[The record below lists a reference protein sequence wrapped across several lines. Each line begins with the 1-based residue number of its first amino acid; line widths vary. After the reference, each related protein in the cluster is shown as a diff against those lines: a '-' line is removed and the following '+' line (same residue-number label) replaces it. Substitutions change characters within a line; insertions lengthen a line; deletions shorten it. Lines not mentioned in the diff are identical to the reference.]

1 MAGNLKIYEC
11 EKSSKKHERCEND
24 KKHNFEN
31 GSLAGDHKHDGG
43 NPCTCSVG
51 GVAF

>member
-1 MAGNLKIYEC
+1 M
-11 EKSSKKHERCEND
+11 ND
-24 KKHNFEN
+24 VRTKN
-31 GSLAGDHKHDGG
+31 GSLAGDHRYDGG